1 MPNPLPPIAALVET
15 ARSKVAG
22 FLALSLLAAA
32 LAGCGAN
39 AQENQAPPPPEVT
52 VARPVLKPV
61 EQFSEHTG
69 RFVPFRSVDVRPR
82 VSGYLQNVHFTEGQ
96 FVRQGQ
102 LLFTIDPQPFRAAT
116 DQRRAE
122 LAQADARLALSES
135 QFKRAESLRAVGAI
149 SEEEFDNRRQAV
161 ATARAARD
169 AARAALRADDL
180 DLGYTRVYAPISG
193 RVSDTRVDPGNLVQL
208 GETVL
213 TSIVATDP
221 IHFEFSAA
229 EGLLQGSGGPALKGD
244 EVVTVKIEGEAD
256 FAHPG
261 RLDFVDNTID
271 PATGTIKGRAVFLN
285 RTGALKPGQYGRLRV
300 LTPSMVPSVLIPE
313 TAISSDQSRKFVLVV
328 NAKNTVEYRPV
339 TLGQSVGGLRVV
351 TSGLKGDE
359 RIIVNGLQR
368 AFPGTVV
375 KPVFAPVRAAPA
387 PAPAKAG

>member
-213 TSIVATDP
+213 TSIVAVDP

-229 EGLLQGSGGPALKGD
+229 ESLLQGSGGPALTGR
-244 EVVTVKIEGEAD
+244 EAVSVKLEGETD

-261 RLDFVDNTID
+261 RLDFVDNAID
-271 PATGTIKGRAVFLN
+271 PATGTIKGRAVFANPDGRLV
-285 RTGALKPGQYGRLRV
+285 AGQYGRLRV
-300 LTPSMVPSVLIPE
+300 LTPATANSVLVPE
-313 TAISSDQSRKFVLVV
+313 TAINSDQSRKYVLVV

-339 TLGQSVGGLRVV
+339 TLGRAVDGLRVV

-359 RIIVNGLQR
+359 RVIVNGIQR
-368 AFPGTVV
+368 AFPGSVV
-375 KPVFAPVRAAPA
+375 KASFAPARAGQAPT
-387 PAPAKAG
+387 KGR